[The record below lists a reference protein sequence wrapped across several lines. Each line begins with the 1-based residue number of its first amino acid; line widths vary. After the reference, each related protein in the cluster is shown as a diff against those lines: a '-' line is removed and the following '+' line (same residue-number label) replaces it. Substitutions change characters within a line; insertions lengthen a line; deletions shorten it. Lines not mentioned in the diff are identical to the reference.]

1 VLDFTERDE
10 SGAVNVLG
18 ITLGHDTSFALV
30 ADGRVVGVMEAE
42 RWFRQKRYK
51 LHALNLRPGKQPSG
65 YQHVDLDEL
74 RLFLGFVARAWG
86 TAYDA
91 LAVQNQ
97 GRGEEFKNLVTLLG
111 QAGFRFGSLHQINHH
126 LSHAALAFYTS
137 PFDEAVVLSYDGEG
151 NDGQTIVFRADP
163 AGLEYVEKSR
173 IRFGQSYNN
182 AGYVCGIKPD
192 VSGTTSGK
200 LMGLVAYGEVRGDW
214 LPHARRYVREYQKLA
229 SRVTDGLNEFGRGH
243 RINPV
248 ALAEIPEIQKFLVPE
263 SAPPGSLRRLTRLL
277 AAYDRSPAPE
287 LRLPGPEDKTAQ
299 DLAATVQAAWTE
311 EVLALL
317 EPHRA
322 RSSHLCVTG
331 GCALNGITNYEI
343 QRRELFAGTHFVP
356 NPTDCGLSA
365 GAALH
370 VANRLGGRPF
380 RGYAGYFSPYLGPE
394 AFDRGELPAFRRAYP
409 HRELAAGEASGILAR
424 LIRADRI
431 VGVIRGPYEVGPRAL
446 GHRSILC
453 NPLNREMREIINR
466 KVKHREWYRPFAPVV
481 TAEDSARY
489 FTNVHD
495 IPYMSV
501 VCHTRP
507 EWTDRLPA
515 VTHADGTARVQT
527 VTRAQNAFLHDTLK
541 AFEALAGVP
550 IVLNTSFNPRGEPI
564 LNFCA
569 VGLQMLETTELDLV
583 LVDDTLFCK
592 VGKEQLL
599 DVP

>member
-1 VLDFTERDE
+1 M
-10 SGAVNVLG
+10 NVLG

-30 ADGRVVGVMEAE
+30 ADGRVAGVMEAE

-51 LHALNLRPGKQPSG
+51 LHALNLRPGRQPSG

-74 RLFLGFVARAWG
+74 RLFLGFVGKAWG

-97 GRGEEFKNLVTLLG
+97 GRAGEFKHLLALLDE
-111 QAGFRFGSLHQINHH
+111 AGFRFGSTHQVNHH

-137 PFDEAVVLSYDGEG
+137 PFEEAAVLSYDGEG
-151 NDGQTIVFRADP
+151 NDGQTLVFRAGP
-163 AGLEYVEKSR
+163 AGLEYVERNR

-182 AGYVCGIKPD
+182 AGYICGIKPD

-214 LPHARRYVREYQKLA
+214 LPQARRYVREYQKLA
-229 SRVTDGLNEFGRGH
+229 SRVTEGLNEYGRGH

-248 ALAEIPEIQKFLVPE
+248 ALAEIPELQKFL
-263 SAPPGSLRRLTRLL
+263 AKDAADSLWERARQLL
-277 AAYDRSPAPE
+277 ADRPPVPE
-287 LRLPGPEDKTAQ
+287 LRLPGPEDRTAQ

-317 EPHRA
+317 EPHRGLS
-322 RSSHLCVTG
+322 RNLCVTG
-331 GCALNGITNYEI
+331 GCALNGITNHEI
-343 QRRELFAGTHFVP
+343 QRRALFAGTHFVP

-365 GAALH
+365 GAALQVYH
-370 VANRLGGRPF
+370 RLSGRHF
-380 RGYAGYFSPYLGPE
+380 HGHEGYFSPYLGPE

-409 HRELAAGEASGILAR
+409 HRELAAGEAPGVLAR
-424 LIRADRI
+424 LIHADRI

-481 TAEDSARY
+481 TAEGAPRY
-489 FTNVHD
+489 FTNAQD

-501 VCHTRP
+501 ICHTRP
-507 EWTDRLPA
+507 EWADRLPA
-515 VTHADGTARVQT
+515 VTHADGSARVQT
-527 VTRAQNAFLHDTLK
+527 VTRAQDAFLHDTLE

-583 LVDDTLFCK
+583 LVDDTLFCR
-592 VGKEQLL
+592 VGKEHLL
-599 DVP
+599 DLA

>member
-1 VLDFTERDE
+1 M
-10 SGAVNVLG
+10 NILG
-18 ITLGHDTSFALV
+18 VTLGHDTSVSLV
-30 ADGRVVGVMEAE
+30 VDGRVTGTMEAE
-42 RWFRQKRYK
+42 RYFRQKRYK
-51 LHALNLRPGKQPSG
+51 LHALTRRPGKHPSG
-65 YQHVDLDEL
+65 YQHVDIEEL
-74 RLFLGFVARAWG
+74 QRFLGFVAKAWG
-86 TAYDA
+86 TVYDA

-97 GRGEEFKNLVTLLG
+97 GRAEEYRNLLAILDE
-111 QAGFRFGSLHQINHH
+111 AGFTFGGTHQVDHH

-151 NDGQTIVFRADP
+151 NDGQTIVFQAGP
-163 AGLEYVEKSR
+163 AGLEYVERNR
-173 IRFGQSYNN
+173 IRFGQGYNN
-182 AGYVCGIKPD
+182 AGYMCGIRPD
-192 VSGTTSGK
+192 ISGTTSGK
-200 LMGLVAYGEVRGDW
+200 LMGLVAYGEVRADW

-229 SRVTDGLNEFGRGH
+229 SRVSDGLNEYGRGH
-243 RINPV
+243 RINPG
-248 ALAEIPEIQKFLVPE
+248 ALAEIPELQKYLAQEPE
-263 SAPPGSLRRLTRLL
+263 PAGSLVKLARLL
-277 AAYDRSPAPE
+277 SAHDRRPVPE

-317 EPHRA
+317 APHRP
-322 RSSHLCVTG
+322 RSRHLCVTG

-343 QRRELFAGTHFVP
+343 QRRGLFAGTHFVP

-370 VANRLGGRPF
+370 VYHRLSGRPF
-380 RGYAGYFSPYLGPE
+380 RGHDGYFSPYLGPE

-409 HRELAAGEASGILAR
+409 HRELVPGGAPQAVAR
-424 LIRADRI
+424 LIHADRI
-431 VGVIRGPYEVGPRAL
+431 VGVIRGAYEVGPRAL

-466 KVKHREWYRPFAPVV
+466 KVKQREWYRPFAPVV
-481 TAEDSARY
+481 TVEDAHRY
-489 FTNVHD
+489 FTNTAD

-501 VCHTRP
+501 ICHTRP
-507 EWTDRLPA
+507 EWADRLPA
-515 VTHADGTARVQT
+515 VTHADGSARVQT

-583 LVDDTLFCK
+583 LVDDTLFCR
-592 VGKEQLL
+592 VGKEHLL
-599 DVP
+599 DLA